1 MIIQH
6 YQVAPALKRLHTAL
20 EEARER
26 KRAIGAGEGLAGE
39 TAEGGE
45 SRGVSISDVWR

>member
-1 MIIQH
+1 LIIQH

-26 KRAIGAGEGLAGE
+26 KRAIGAGEGLEGE
-39 TAEGGE
+39 MVERGDG
-45 SRGVSISDVWR
+45 RGVSISDVWR